1 MLTVGV
7 KKVIVDDVTAVD
19 EESEIKSKY
28 LNLSLLKPDLNIE
41 KGFPCTGNGMCVILN
56 ILAVALEDMDVA
68 IVTMFPRFALDEPPE
83 FGRMLDDF

>member
-28 LNLSLLKPDLNIE
+28 LNISLLKTDLNIE
-41 KGFPCTGNGMCVILN
+41 KGFPCTVYRYWYVCN
-56 ILAVALEDMDVA
+56 IEH
-68 IVTMFPRFALDEPPE
+68 TCCCT
-83 FGRMLDDF
+83 GRHGCGHCDYVSQVCIG

>member
-19 EESEIKSKY
+19 EE
-28 LNLSLLKPDLNIE
+28 
-41 KGFPCTGNGMCVILN
+41 F
-56 ILAVALEDMDVA
+56 AVALEDMDVA
-68 IVTMFPRFALDEPPE
+68 IVTMFPRFVFDEPPE